1 MNPKDEQVIIVDAAN
16 QVIGDAPRWRM
27 RRDNLI
33 HRATYILVF
42 NTRGE
47 IFVHQRTFTKDVYP
61 GFYDVAAGGV
71 VTTGESYDESARREL
86 AEELGIM
93 DRPLE
98 PLFDSYWEDERCRVW
113 GRVYRCVH
121 DGPMV
126 FQPEEV
132 IGGHFMRPEKVLS
145 DLPAE
150 RLTPDG
156 RQVLVRFL
164 AATARDPDNRN

>member
-1 MNPKDEQVIIVDAAN
+1 MGSEQEQVIITDAAN
-16 QVIGDAPRWRM
+16 RVVGAAPRWRM
-27 RRDNLI
+27 RRENLI

-42 NTRGE
+42 NADGE

-71 VTTGESYDESARREL
+71 VQAGESYDDSARREL
-86 AEELGIM
+86 AEELGIV

-98 PLFDSYWEDERCRVW
+98 PLFDTYWEDDRCRAW

-121 DGPMV
+121 DGPV
-126 FQPEEV
+126 VLQPEE
-132 IGGHFMRPEKVLS
+132 IIDGRFMQPEAVLN
-145 DLPAE
+145 DLPAD

-156 RQVLVRFL
+156 RQVLTTYL
-164 AATARDPDNRN
+164 ARR

>member
-1 MNPKDEQVIIVDAAN
+1 MIVDAQNRVVGA
-16 QVIGDAPRWRM
+16 APRWRM

-42 NTRGE
+42 NPRGE
-47 IFVHQRTFTKDVYP
+47 LFVHQRTFTKDVYP
-61 GFYDVAAGGV
+61 GFYDIAAGGV
-71 VTTGESYDESARREL
+71 VQAGESYDDSARREL
-86 AEELGIM
+86 AEELGIT

-98 PLFDSYWEDERCRVW
+98 PIFDTYWQDERCRVW
-113 GRVYRCVH
+113 GRVYRCIH

-126 FQPEEV
+126 LQPEEI
-132 IGGHFMRPEKVLS
+132 IGGGFLRPEAVLA

-156 RQVLVRFL
+156 RQVLALYCDQR
-164 AATARDPDNRN
+164 RQDPESQD